1 MGLYINELLK
11 FLGIPNFEVSSYCL
25 NGFKDGPGLTKGR
38 GRVKSGESEENKE
51 RDVEGDTCHVC
62 IEREKE
68 IFAIV
73 NSTECSCA
81 ALQLLLLFVLAG
93 KKKVFVYF
101 NDSRVYRERKK
112 NLVQFPIDSSC
123 AALQLLLLLYWLE
136 IFIFLFFLFMY
147 FNDKNGLL
155 KFWGLPNFEASSHC
169 LNGFK
174 NGPSLVSGLILSPLQ
189 PSPILIGSRIPLT
202 NVLRMV

>member
-1 MGLYINELLK
+1 MSTQLN
-11 FLGIPNFEVSSYCL
+11 VVVRHCSCCYCL
-25 NGFKDGPGLTKGR
+25 CWL
-38 GRVKSGESEENKE
+38 VKKMYL
-51 RDVEGDTCHVC
+51 CILMIHVC
-62 IEREKE
+62 IERE
-68 IFAIV
+68 
-73 NSTECSCA
+73 
-81 ALQLLLLFVLAG
+81 
-93 KKKVFVYF
+93 
-101 NDSRVYRERKK
+101 KK